1 MEIANHNKYLSQK
14 QAEALHRKHV
24 AGAWVRTGAS
34 FGIYLTMVLG
44 WVSGTFSD
52 SAFRGMTIIAVLL
65 IMVNPPT
72 LFILKRIKQRA
83 YYEFVSLSINIY
95 ETTCF
100 TGLVYFAG
108 GVNAGHMLLVFAGVI
123 SYIGVAAPR
132 RITVTVAVI
141 AILEYNLMILLEHF
155 EFIPHQNPNMVYHF
169 SLLDIQTTGIMT
181 TGLLAVVAYAAA
193 ITGSALK
200 RNRDNLRRRNLE
212 MDQINNITNLANR
225 TLDLETIL
233 NSMCQ
238 ELTNLFP
245 LKYAAIG
252 LIDQDREQ
260 LEVVGFHSPDE
271 GVESHR
277 GFIMPFEGFAATRDV
292 IDSKKPL
299 LLKDADSNPKTEQL
313 HEHFKEIGVRSVLI
327 APLLSRNI
335 PVGSIAMP
343 AATAEYEFSEID
355 VNLIQTIANQVS
367 AAINN
372 AQVHARTESALD
384 VAERDLEI
392 GRQIQT
398 GFIPET
404 LPILS
409 GWELSSTFVPARQVA
424 GDFYDAFPVG
434 DEGKFMFLIG
444 DVCDKGVG
452 AALFMVVFR
461 SLIRSFSLARKPN
474 EDTSRYVHSIISTV
488 NNYICDTH
496 DRENMFA
503 TLFLGLVDPE
513 KGNLYYVNAGHD
525 VPFMIN
531 ATGKIKYK
539 LDPTGPAMG
548 LMSDADFEVEN
559 LMFDEGDILLSY
571 TDGVIDSRNSTGESF
586 SEEKLISCITQPFSS
601 VLSLVS
607 HVELQIREHIQ
618 QTDQFDDI
626 AILCVR
632 RDLKNQPR
640 QHAIRSTSKLEN
652 LPLLRQF
659 IEKASKELDVPES
672 ETFSFKLSLDE
683 IFTNICTHGYP
694 EDAPGPVK
702 LSLMSDDGKVV
713 LTIEDQGKTFDSSE
727 IPEVDQDED
736 LDDRAIGGLGLFLV
750 GEMMDSV
757 EYERT
762 NDGKNRTVLIKA
774 YEEGA
779 TNGD

>member
-1 MEIANHNKYLSQK
+1 MAKESDKYLSQK

-24 AGAWVRTGAS
+24 SGAWVRSGAS

-44 WVSGTFSD
+44 WMSGTFSD
-52 SAFRGMTIIAVLL
+52 SAFKGMTVIAILL
-65 IMVNPPT
+65 IAINPPT
-72 LFILKRIKQRA
+72 LFLLKRIKHRSR
-83 YYEFVSLSINIY
+83 YEIVSLSINIY

-132 RITVTVAVI
+132 RITVTVSVI
-141 AILEYNLMILLEHF
+141 AILEYNLMILMEHF
-155 EFIPHQNPNMVYHF
+155 EFIPHQNPNMIYSY
-169 SLLDIQTTGIMT
+169 SLLDIQTTGVMT

-212 MDQINNITNLANR
+212 MDQINSITNLANR

-233 NSMCQ
+233 NSMCR

-252 LIDQDREQ
+252 LINHEREH
-260 LEVVGFHSPDE
+260 LEVVAFHSPDE
-271 GVESHR
+271 KMESHR

-292 IDSKKPL
+292 IESKEPL
-299 LLKDADSNPKTEQL
+299 ILRDADSNPKTEQL
-313 HEHFKEIGVRSVLI
+313 HEHFKELGVRSVLI
-327 APLLSRNI
+327 APLLSRNL

-343 AATAEYEFSEID
+343 AMDSAYVFTEAD
-355 VNLIQTIANQVS
+355 VNLIQTIASQVS

-372 AQVHARTESALD
+372 AQIHARTESALD

-398 GFIPET
+398 GFLPEV
-404 LPILS
+404 LPRMD

-424 GDFYDAFPVG
+424 GDFYDAYPVG
-434 DEGKFMFLIG
+434 DGSKFMFLIG

-461 SLIRSFSLARKPN
+461 SLIRSFSLARQPSDDLVK
-474 EDTSRYVHSIISTV
+474 YLLSITRTV
-488 NNYICDTH
+488 NNYICNTH

-503 TLFLGLVDPE
+503 TLFLGLVDVE
-513 KGNLYYVNAGHD
+513 TDTLYYVNAGHD
-525 VPFMIN
+525 VPYLIDQQ
-531 ATGKIKYK
+531 GKMKQK
-539 LDPTGPAMG
+539 LEPTGPAMG
-548 LMSDADFEVEN
+548 LMHDIDFDVEK
-559 LMFDEGDILLSY
+559 LTMGAGDLLISY
-571 TDGVIDSRNSTGESF
+571 TDGVIDSRNARGDSF
-586 SEEKLISCITQPFSS
+586 TEERLIECIEKPFSS
-601 VLSLVS
+601 ALSLVT
-607 HVELQIREHIQ
+607 HIELKIREHILK
-618 QTDQFDDI
+618 TDQFDDI

-632 RDLKNQPR
+632 RDRKDVSR
-640 QHAIRSTSKLEN
+640 RHVIESTSKLEN

-659 IEKASKELDVPES
+659 IEKASAELEVPE
-672 ETFSFKLSLDE
+672 EEAFSFKLSIDE
-683 IFTNICTHGYP
+683 IFTNICTHGYV
-694 EDAPGPVK
+694 EGVAGPVE
-702 LSLMSDDGKVV
+702 LSFMREQEQIILA
-713 LTIEDQGKTFDSSE
+713 IEDEGSPFDSSQA
-727 IPEVDQDED
+727 PDVDVLENV
-736 LDDRAIGGLGLFLV
+736 DDRSVGGLGLFLV
-750 GEMMDSV
+750 EEMMDHV

-762 NDGKNRTVLIKA
+762 ASARNRTVLTKNTN
-774 YEEGA
+774 EGA
-779 TNGD
+779 SNGN